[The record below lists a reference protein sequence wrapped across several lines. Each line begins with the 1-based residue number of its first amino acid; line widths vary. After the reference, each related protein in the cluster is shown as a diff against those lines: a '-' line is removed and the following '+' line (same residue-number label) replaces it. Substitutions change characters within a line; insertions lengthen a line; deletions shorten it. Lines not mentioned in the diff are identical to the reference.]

1 MRTAKQEAFIDAYC
15 LTGNAKKSA
24 VMAGYPEKSA
34 KQKGHDLKV
43 QFMKEIKD
51 RIERSVMDAAPVALS
66 AMRSLAAEAASET
79 VRLAAN
85 KDLLD
90 RAGLKPTDR
99 IEQQIS
105 HVEHTS
111 TDELKRELEALVG
124 TEEVEEVP
132 SRLN

>member
-1 MRTAKQEAFIDAYC
+1 
-15 LTGNAKKSA
+15 
-24 VMAGYPEKSA
+24 
-34 KQKGHDLKV
+34 
-43 QFMKEIKD
+43 
-51 RIERSVMDAAPVALS
+51 MDAAPVALS

-90 RAGLKPTDR
+90 RAGLKPTDK

>member
-66 AMRSLAAEAASET
+66 AMRSLAEAASET